1 MISIFPLVIWTLML
15 FNSLS
20 PDTAWNP
27 FFLKREEA
35 CGQQGTDVHD
45 PSLSLPSR
53 ISEQA
58 VPHLRGSTRCTP
70 SLPRQGGSAE
80 SHRRAR
86 PCARRRAGGGGGGGK
101 PGGRGSAEIRGS
113 TPCKTNCPC
122 TSADGVERGQGAR
135 HRVDRRRCRTA
146 AAECTAGCPREPR
159 RVTRMPSS
167 TDTIRLKQS
176 RFGWFLGAFPT
187 CGAPP
192 SRKPCRGDQRSRAE
206 GSPRSC
212 ARSDE
217 CRCSPAP
224 TRNSCPLPCPACGN
238 SCRDWPG

>member
-135 HRVDRRRCRTA
+135 HRVDRRRMPYGRCRMHGGMSPGAPKGNQNAFKHEHYTA
-146 AAECTAGCPREPR
+146 EAIAIR
-159 RVTRMPSS
+159 RV
-167 TDTIRLKQS
+167 
-176 RFGWFLGAFPT
+176 FG
-187 CGAPP
+187 CV
-192 SRKPCRGDQRSRAE
+192 
-206 GSPRSC
+206 
-212 ARSDE
+212 
-217 CRCSPAP
+217 
-224 TRNSCPLPCPACGN
+224 
-238 SCRDWPG
+238 

>member
-1 MISIFPLVIWTLML
+1 MIATQLIAAHNATMECYRRAMIGEQTLEGRRD
-15 FNSLS
+15 NLS
-20 PDTAWNP
+20 QANKLSRTYAVLLDA
-27 FFLKREEA
+27 LHRYRGKG
-35 CGQQGTDVHD
+35 GQQKVTVEHVH
-45 PSLSLPSR
+45 
-53 ISEQA
+53 
-58 VPHLRGSTRCTP
+58 VP
-70 SLPRQGGSAE
+70 
-80 SHRRAR
+80 
-86 PCARRRAGGGGGGGK
+86 RRRAGGGGGGGK
-101 PGGRGSAEIRGS
+101 PGGGGSAEIRGS
-113 TPCKTNCPC
+113 TPCKTVCPC